1 MEDSKYLKINS
12 ANPMYL
18 IINKLNGCL
27 EEIDKNKHLTLVPTN
42 ESKEI
47 IFFEELGNKIRDLIG
62 SITKKSADYDE
73 KYMKIKLIW
82 MTSYMQIK
90 REKFIA

>member
-47 IFFEELGNKIRDLIG
+47 IIFFEELGNKIRDLIG

-73 KYMKIKLIW
+73 KYI
-82 MTSYMQIK
+82 
-90 REKFIA
+90 